1 MLVPNKTLTL
11 VAFLFV
17 TVVCLIPDSKATV
30 FYQVSTPIGTFSPDK
45 VLVLCAMYLSF
56 ICLMIS
62 RAKTMALS
70 KFPVLIMSAYL
81 FCILFS
87 SYLSVV
93 MGEGY
98 FRINS
103 LVFMLIMN
111 FGVFFAVYL
120 LTTNYESFKNKM
132 IKIVIFLST
141 FNAILAISQFI
152 TRQPLL
158 IEEYLL
164 RERGFFAAGD
174 RVTRSF
180 GFQGEPLALGTVCMV
195 GLIMALGMI
204 VELRRSGKGAK
215 WYIISALIL
224 SFGLLTSFSRGN
236 IFATTIVLV
245 LFLIAYKIKISFK
258 LIFRFGLLCVA
269 IFAVLYQTGI
279 WQSFVTR
286 IARTDDESYSH
297 RFSVISNIWDAFHE
311 FGAIMLF
318 GLSPGAGV
326 SIRHITGVLD
336 NNFIKILYESGMI
349 GFVLF
354 LSVILILL
362 FKTKATLLKLCLVAL
377 LLNMNTYELTA
388 YSSIGTLF
396 FIILALLSADYVPR
410 MKRSRSSSVPKIAS
424 KDMHSSHSA

>member
-1 MLVPNKTLTL
+1 
-11 VAFLFV
+11 
-17 TVVCLIPDSKATV
+17 
-30 FYQVSTPIGTFSPDK
+30 
-45 VLVLCAMYLSF
+45 
-56 ICLMIS
+56 
-62 RAKTMALS
+62 MALS

-215 WYIISALIL
+215 WYIISA
-224 SFGLLTSFSRGN
+224 
-236 IFATTIVLV
+236 
-245 LFLIAYKIKISFK
+245 
-258 LIFRFGLLCVA
+258 
-269 IFAVLYQTGI
+269 
-279 WQSFVTR
+279 
-286 IARTDDESYSH
+286 
-297 RFSVISNIWDAFHE
+297 
-311 FGAIMLF
+311 
-318 GLSPGAGV
+318 
-326 SIRHITGVLD
+326 
-336 NNFIKILYESGMI
+336 
-349 GFVLF
+349 
-354 LSVILILL
+354 
-362 FKTKATLLKLCLVAL
+362 
-377 LLNMNTYELTA
+377 
-388 YSSIGTLF
+388 
-396 FIILALLSADYVPR
+396 
-410 MKRSRSSSVPKIAS
+410 SSSLLGY
-424 KDMHSSHSA
+424 

>member
-164 RERGFFAAGD
+164 RERGFFCCG
-174 RVTRSF
+174 RPSHPFVW
-180 GFQGEPLALGTVCMV
+180 L
-195 GLIMALGMI
+195 
-204 VELRRSGKGAK
+204 
-215 WYIISALIL
+215 
-224 SFGLLTSFSRGN
+224 SRG
-236 IFATTIVLV
+236 T
-245 LFLIAYKIKISFK
+245 
-258 LIFRFGLLCVA
+258 
-269 IFAVLYQTGI
+269 
-279 WQSFVTR
+279 
-286 IARTDDESYSH
+286 
-297 RFSVISNIWDAFHE
+297 
-311 FGAIMLF
+311 
-318 GLSPGAGV
+318 
-326 SIRHITGVLD
+326 
-336 NNFIKILYESGMI
+336 
-349 GFVLF
+349 
-354 LSVILILL
+354 
-362 FKTKATLLKLCLVAL
+362 
-377 LLNMNTYELTA
+377 
-388 YSSIGTLF
+388 IGTWNGLHGW
-396 FIILALLSADYVPR
+396 AHYGARD
-410 MKRSRSSSVPKIAS
+410 
-424 KDMHSSHSA
+424 DC